1 MLYSSV
7 KFWREESVSRAKRSW
22 EDTLTV
28 DCKDGIVGWA
38 ELGQDRP
45 ELVNIRAA

>member
-1 MLYSSV
+1 MLYCSV
-7 KFWREESVSRAKRSW
+7 KFCREESASRAKRSW
-22 EDTLTV
+22 EDILTV

-45 ELVNIRAA
+45 ERVNIRAA